1 MNSLI
6 VKARFK
12 FILYTLQIFVFVITS
27 TTVFRESIPYQ
38 LTIFLIFTTY
48 FFLSNRERLLTFL
61 NFTKFLLIAIV
72 LLHTIFF
79 TYKYL
84 VMGREFALEFYIE
97 RWKSIVLR
105 IFIIPNLFA
114 FINIIFSKIGF
125 IDIILLTGNSP
136 LSKIFYILMV
146 SGTEVME
153 RLKIHYEYHPLNRTN
168 RGLQKIYHYLAVPLT
183 LFFGIYRGFETKYKI
198 LLERERVLE
207 EKI

>member
-1 MNSLI
+1 
-6 VKARFK
+6 
-12 FILYTLQIFVFVITS
+12 
-27 TTVFRESIPYQ
+27 
-38 LTIFLIFTTY
+38 
-48 FFLSNRERLLTFL
+48 
-61 NFTKFLLIAIV
+61 
-72 LLHTIFF
+72 
-79 TYKYL
+79 
-84 VMGREFALEFYIE
+84 MGREFAIEFYLE

-125 IDIILLTGNSP
+125 IDIILLTGNSH

-198 LLERERVLE
+198 LLEIERVLE